1 MHKSLFLAPGHES
14 CAVNVI
20 GAARTEGHPCGATVA
35 AITASFSRA
44 LAVLLVAVSGFQG
57 WQSGRVGHTVQRWAL
72 TFHDLIW
79 STVHDCRVL
88 NLAMLAIPGVIQ

>member
-1 MHKSLFLAPGHES
+1 M
-14 CAVNVI
+14 I
-20 GAARTEGHPCGATVA
+20 GAAGTEGHPCGATVA

-44 LAVLLVAVSGFQG
+44 LAVLLVAVSG
-57 WQSGRVGHTVQRWAL
+57 VQRWVL
-72 TFHDLIW
+72 TFHDLIR